1 MFGRRLKA
9 PILHSTRLEKARRR
23 SQLCV
28 DRIKQIHR
36 GIILGSGN
44 THEIGLEDVIYNDM
58 GIQRVCDAMEFE
70 KDPFRMAAI
79 ALESIAVFHPFAEGN
94 KRTAFAVAVSILHD
108 SGYRLSDDLDTSSYV
123 IEVSMGMHDVDEI
136 AQWFRENVV

>member
-1 MFGRRLKA
+1 MFGRKLKA
-9 PILHSTRLEKARRR
+9 PRLHSKKLEKARQR
-23 SQLCV
+23 SQICV

-36 GIILGSGN
+36 GIILDSGN
-44 THEIGLEDVIYNDM
+44 PHEIGLEDAIYNDM

-79 ALESIAVFHPFAEGN
+79 ALESIAIFHPFAEGN
-94 KRTAFAVAVSILHD
+94 KRTAFAVAISILHD

-123 IEVSMGMHDVDEI
+123 IEVSRGMHDVDEI
-136 AQWFRENVV
+136 SEWFRENVV